1 MLDTLMVGTLGEA
14 EMAAVSAA
22 NTPTF
27 AMELLIFGLQSGS
40 AVLISQFWG
49 KGDRRSISRVVGIG
63 GYIAGAVS
71 IVFATLLMA
80 FPSQT
85 MALFAGEQNLID
97 IGAEYIGIVGL
108 SYVFMSITAIYTA
121 LHRGTENPR
130 LGLYI
135 FGTGMVVGT
144 FVDWIL
150 IFGHF
155 GVPAMGV
162 RGAAIG
168 TLVAHVLEFII
179 MIFHAIYSKR
189 FRINVRAML
198 RPGKPLIAKYIK
210 YSSPVLVNETL
221 WGLGTALFPTIM
233 GHMDNSQQILAA
245 HTIAGNVADMASV
258 VVFAVAGSS
267 AIIIGRE
274 IGRGNR
280 DKVYEIGSALN
291 GVSVIVGF
299 VMGLIMIVL
308 NYTIMDTVV
317 FPFFKLSP
325 LSATISTMMMTVYGL
340 CLTLRSFNSTNIVG
354 VLRGGGDVKAATLI
368 DCLPLWC
375 VSVPLAAILGLVF
388 RVDMTWVYLAMMLD
402 TLIKSFF
409 GVGRFRSKKWIN
421 DVTAGIEIFEYDAAL
436 AAVVE

>member
-49 KGDRRSISRVVGIG
+49 KGDRLSISRVVGIG

-71 IVFATLLMA
+71 IVFAALLMA

-85 MALFAGEQNLID
+85 MSLFAGEQNLID

-168 TLVAHVLEFII
+168 TLVARVLEFII

-198 RPGKPLIAKYIK
+198 RPGKLLIAKYIK

-267 AIIIGRE
+267 AIIVGRE

-280 DKVYEIGSALN
+280 DKAYEIGSALN
-291 GVSVIVGF
+291 GVSIIVGF
-299 VMGLIMIVL
+299 VMGLFMIIL

-340 CLTLRSFNSTNIVG
+340 CLTLRSFNSANIVG

-402 TLIKSFF
+402 TVIKFFF
-409 GVGRFRSKKWIN
+409 GVNRFRSKKWIN
-421 DVTAGIEIFEYDAAL
+421 DVTAGIEIFEDDTL
-436 AAVVE
+436 LTVGK